1 MEKNKKIAVISL
13 SGGLD
18 STALLI
24 RLFSEGYEI
33 HGISF
38 DYGQK
43 HSVELLRLIDNLS
56 YLGSKG
62 FQLES
67 YQTIDLSHFGKS
79 LDSSLTSTEPVPV
92 GHYESKNMLSTVVPN
107 RNFIFLTFL
116 QSLALSLSKQHGKEK
131 FIDIC
136 LGVHS
141 GDHAIYPDCRL
152 SFYNAAMTAFKEGN
166 WETENI
172 SMYIPYI
179 DMNKTFVLADLFLNC
194 LKMKISPDTIIAN
207 TNTSYNPDDKGRS
220 SGTSGSDIERIEAFI
235 NLGLN
240 DQVDYIKPWD
250 EVVEETKI
258 LLAKNVLNKN
268 KKQE

>member
-1 MEKNKKIAVISL
+1 MEKIKKIAVISL

-24 RLFSEGYEI
+24 RLFSEGYAI

-43 HSVELLRLIDNLS
+43 HSIELLKLIDNLS
-56 YLGSKG
+56 YLTNNG
-62 FQLES
+62 FKLES
-67 YQTIDLSHFGKS
+67 YQSIDLSYFGKS
-79 LDSSLTSTEPVPV
+79 LNSSLTSSDSVPI

-116 QSLALSLSKQHGKEK
+116 QSLALSLSKDLNLGENVE
-131 FIDIC
+131 IC

-141 GDHAIYPDCRL
+141 GDHAIYPDCRKE
-152 SFYNAAMTAFKEGN
+152 FYTAAMDAFRDGN
-166 WETENI
+166 WESDNVALKL
-172 SMYIPYI
+172 PYI
-179 DMNKTFVLADLFLNC
+179 DFNKTLILADLVFNCIKLN
-194 LKMKISPDTIIAN
+194 LDAN
-207 TNTSYNPDDKGRS
+207 EVIYHTNTSYNPDDKGRS

-235 NLGLN
+235 NLGLR
-240 DQVDYIKPWD
+240 DTVEYIKPW
-250 EVVEETKI
+250 EEIVEDTKRVLANNI
-258 LLAKNVLNKN
+258 LNNY